1 MTTATADP
9 VADAI
14 ARVLAGDRP
23 VRVRPDCPVT
33 EAYIA
38 HLTDQCEGIWIETLK
53 GELIVS
59 GSTEERTSVIEGDL
73 YGQVWLWAL
82 LRRIGLVRPMTGG
95 FFPPGWEFK
104 VPDISWISD
113 ERQAEARNRPSP
125 RRYQPVAPEFVIEVR
140 SPGETVSDQQEK
152 MIGWTTHG
160 VLLGLLVDPANRNV
174 HIYRDGEE
182 QQVLHRPDEVDC
194 NPEMPGLV
202 LDFARIWRI
211 ADA

>member
-14 ARVLAGDRP
+14 AQALAGDRP

-38 HLTDQCEGIWIETLK
+38 HLTDQHDGVWIETLK
-53 GELIVS
+53 GELIIS
-59 GSTEERTSVIEGDL
+59 GSTEERTSAIEGDL

-140 SPGETVSDQQEK
+140 SPGEAVADQQEK
-152 MIGWTTHG
+152 MVGWTSHG
-160 VLLGLLVDPANRNV
+160 VLLGLLVDPANHNV
-174 HIYRDGEE
+174 HIYRDSEE
-182 QQVLHRPDEVDC
+182 QQIVHRPDEVSC
-194 NPEMPGLV
+194 EPEMPGLV